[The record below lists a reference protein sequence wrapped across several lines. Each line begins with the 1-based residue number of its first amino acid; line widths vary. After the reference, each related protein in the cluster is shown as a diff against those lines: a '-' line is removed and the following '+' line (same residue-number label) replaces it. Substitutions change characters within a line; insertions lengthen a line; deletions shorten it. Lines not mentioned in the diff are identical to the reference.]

1 MDNLS
6 SLGLEWSSSD
16 MPKQLYSHGAFLL
29 QLLHLHGLQLKNED
43 WKRLI
48 KATFNLQHI
57 LPLDN
62 TAGYSTQIPGFDLAI
77 EYFMIS
83 NHRIGAVASAS
94 STGDPI
100 QGNGSERQSYML
112 TPEALVPSA

>member
-1 MDNLS
+1 MAAQAWSGPALTWLS
-6 SLGLEWSSSD
+6 NSIVMEVL
-16 MPKQLYSHGAFLL
+16 LL

-62 TAGYSTQIPGFDLAI
+62 TAGISTQIPGFDLSI
-77 EYFMIS
+77 EYFMIHS
-83 NHRIGAVASAS
+83 HGIGAIASGFKHWGPH
-94 STGDPI
+94 T
-100 QGNGSERQSYML
+100 RQWLRKTVLYAN
-112 TPEALVPSA
+112 T